1 MKHLQYFLDMV
12 NDSTITAKYATFIQ
26 SQGSA
31 VVRYATGLYFSIN
44 YTVHGHFLGSRS
56 IVLHVGPGYRV
67 GSVWY
72 GREVNVWGSRF
83 TPQAQTSGLAALNA
97 AIKAGLYFVSYLFK
111 DARSYFEFVQFA
123 AGGPC

>member
-1 MKHLQYFLDMV
+1 MKHLQYFLDMA
-12 NDSTITAKYATFIQ
+12 NDSTITAKYAPFIQ

-31 VVRYATGLYFSIN
+31 VVRYATCLYLSIT
-44 YTVHGHFLGSRS
+44 YIVHDHFLGSRL

-72 GREVNVWGSRF
+72 GREVNVWGPRF

-97 AIKAGLYFVSYLFK
+97 AAKAGLLFCVVFIQEC
-111 DARSYFEFVQFA
+111 SILL
-123 AGGPC
+123 